1 MPDKPAQVPSA
12 VAEHST
18 REDIAVNRQLMLGVL
33 EAHRWLQAE
42 RELADVISYL
52 LYDLVV
58 ALDVPAAELQLLD
71 TDGDLA
77 GALPEALADSR
88 ALSLSNDSLAL
99 QSLYTSIP
107 QIEVIGFA
115 DERMFRVLPW
125 NPSANGAVLIPLVDD
140 GRLVG
145 SYHLGLAQGAAGSG
159 RAELDLLYSLM
170 HGVSLALQRVLL
182 RQRTDG
188 LVLLDAETGAGNR
201 RAFWQVLGREIAR
214 ARRTGKP
221 VSMLQVK
228 VDNLD
233 DLCTNYGDAAC
244 RFVLRRMAQR
254 LTSCLRETDH
264 LSRLE
269 NDRFGVLL
277 PACNEPHGH
286 DVGERLCADIGDFAI
301 DDGRGG
307 VLYTTLSIGVV
318 SWDPATLPAES
329 RERLVTLFESEAA
342 SALTKSVSRGGN
354 GVSISRLGALMI

>member
-1 MPDKPAQVPSA
+1 MPDKPVQAPSA
-12 VAEHST
+12 FAERSA

-52 LYDLVV
+52 LCDLVV
-58 ALDVPAAELQLLD
+58 ALDVSAAELQLLD

-77 GALPEALADSR
+77 RALPEALADSQ
-88 ALSLSNDSLAL
+88 ALTLSNDSLAL

-145 SYHLGLAQGAAGSG
+145 SYHLGLAQGASG
-159 RAELDLLYSLM
+159 GGAELDLLYSLM
-170 HGVSLALQRVLL
+170 HGVSLTLQRVLL

-188 LVLLDAETGAGNR
+188 LMLLDAETGVGNR
-201 RAFWQVLGREIAR
+201 RAFWRVLGREIAR

-221 VSMLQVK
+221 VSMLQMK
-228 VDNLD
+228 VDNLE

-244 RFVLRRMAQR
+244 GFVLRRLAQR
-254 LTSCLRETDH
+254 IVSCLRETDH

-269 NDRFGVLL
+269 DDRFGVLL

-286 DVGERLCADIGDFAI
+286 DVGERLCADICDFAI

-307 VLYTTLSIGVV
+307 VLYTTLSIGVIT
-318 SWDPATLPAES
+318 WDPATLPAES
-329 RERLVTLFESEAA
+329 RERLVALFESESA
-342 SALTKSVSRGGN
+342 SALAKSVSRGGN